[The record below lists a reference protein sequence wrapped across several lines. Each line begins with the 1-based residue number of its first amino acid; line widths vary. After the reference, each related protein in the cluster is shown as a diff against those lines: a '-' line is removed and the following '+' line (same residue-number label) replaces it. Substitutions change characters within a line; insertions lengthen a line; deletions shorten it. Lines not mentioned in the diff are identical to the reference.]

1 MEKIFENI
9 ISDTGLVRNT
19 KNTKKKKTYYKK
31 AKNLNV
37 KVDKGLQ
44 QIIL

>member
-19 KNTKKKKTYYKK
+19 KNTKKKTYYKK